1 MEPVGMGSKVYKIM
15 IKQFN
20 LRVIIPAIVAITVIL
35 LLILLSIN
43 KSGHIVDINKKS
55 VTNTYRNTSLKNNS
69 NIYDYNDNKY
79 KLSLHVSNID
89 ALLDSMSK
97 SELDNILSQLAFTIS
112 LNTSGI
118 NETSV
123 IIEKKS
129 FKQTYIDKQMAYNIK
144 FSVNLPDLK
153 QNYIVKDVYSLLP
166 QYASHLYDDTQWVLC
181 PTGDD
186 VMYND
191 FNCKDRTMIQ

>member
-89 ALLDSMSK
+89 TLLDSMSK

-123 IIEKKS
+123 IIEKES
-129 FKQTYIDKQMAYNIK
+129 FRQTYNDKQMAYNIK

-153 QNYIVKDVYSLLP
+153 QSYIVKDIYSLLP

>member
-1 MEPVGMGSKVYKIM
+1 MGSKVYKIM

-43 KSGHIVDINKKS
+43 KSSHIVDINKNP
-55 VTNTYRNTSLKNNS
+55 VTNTYRNASLKNNS

-79 KLSLHVSNID
+79 KMSLHVSNID
-89 ALLDSMSK
+89 SLLDSMSK

-112 LNTSGI
+112 LNTSSI